1 MVACA
6 VALAPGQPQPLN
18 VQALRERIRN
28 LVSDGTTPS
37 VAVAA
42 ARDGRMLWS
51 EAFGFADRDARVPST
66 VDTPY
71 SIASGTKPFTATA
84 VMILAERHRLA
95 LDEPVSRYLG
105 SLVRPGVGSPADV
118 TLRRTLGHT
127 AGFPFV
133 HYQYFFDD
141 EPHRPLSFDDTMR
154 CYGAEIQTPGSRYTY
169 SNLGYG
175 ALGEIV
181 ARVSGQ
187 QYRDFLAREIFQPL
201 GLTHASV
208 PERVAETAGAAQRYA
223 RDGGLLPFFVTDFPG
238 GSAIYAS
245 VGDLARFGSFHAG
258 ALMAGQRA
266 VLPPRAIAAMQM
278 PGLGDYGL
286 GWQVDRSWTKHTI
299 IWHIGAMPG
308 SSTAQWLVPA
318 ERIAIAV
325 VANQIGA
332 PVNQLAGEILA
343 ALVPAGPPTQES
355 QALPEAPPATAAH
368 STAVWA
374 DRLGGIE
381 ARSRPA
387 RRPRRS
393 PSRFARRTKLP
404 SRSAGHRRRNSIARI
419 SHPPGCRARSTSGIV
434 GHPVYP

>member
-1 MVACA
+1 MPRAGGAADRGLIGLLGLVVACA

-18 VQALRERIRN
+18 VQALRERIQK

-42 ARDGRMLWS
+42 ARDGRILWS

-127 AGFPFV
+127 AGFPL

-208 PERVAETAGAAQRYA
+208 PERVAETAGAAEVRPRRWSVA
-223 RDGGLLPFFVTDFPG
+223 VLRHRLSRRLGNLCERR
-238 GSAIYAS
+238 GS
-245 VGDLARFGSFHAG
+245 G
-258 ALMAGQRA
+258 ALRLVSRGCA
-266 VLPPRAIAAMQM
+266 
-278 PGLGDYGL
+278 D
-286 GWQVDRSWTKHTI
+286 GW
-299 IWHIGAMPG
+299 
-308 SSTAQWLVPA
+308 
-318 ERIAIAV
+318 
-325 VANQIGA
+325 
-332 PVNQLAGEILA
+332 
-343 ALVPAGPPTQES
+343 
-355 QALPEAPPATAAH
+355 
-368 STAVWA
+368 
-374 DRLGGIE
+374 
-381 ARSRPA
+381 PA
-387 RRPRRS
+387 RRAPAPGDRRDAD
-393 PSRFARRTKLP
+393 ARTRRLWT
-404 SRSAGHRRRNSIARI
+404 RVAGQPLVDQTHDRLAQRCDAGIEHGPVVGPGREDCDRGRGQSDRRACQ
-419 SHPPGCRARSTSGIV
+419 PAGG
-434 GHPVYP
+434 